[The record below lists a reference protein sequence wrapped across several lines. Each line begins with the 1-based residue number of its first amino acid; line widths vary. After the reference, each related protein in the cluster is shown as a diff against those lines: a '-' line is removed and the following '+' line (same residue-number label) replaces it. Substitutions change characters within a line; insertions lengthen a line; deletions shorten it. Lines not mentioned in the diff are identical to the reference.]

1 MSEAPK
7 VTRCPKCNSMARIV
21 WDVVSYPVGQ
31 YWEHTGP
38 ETILET
44 HDTANEAIEDQCN
57 HGTESKHVPGRFT
70 KSPYIKVSY
79 RARYVH
85 HDDTVTALQEQ
96 NRALREAL
104 ENMLGYVNTPI
115 SRRRL
120 GISGPY
126 PEWLTTAIAALEAN
140 KQEGRE

>member
-1 MSEAPK
+1 MSEAPE
-7 VTRCPKCNSMARIV
+7 VTRCPKCRSTARIV

-38 ETILET
+38 ETILAT

-70 KSPYIKVSY
+70 KSPYVKVSY

-85 HDDTVTALQEQ
+85 DDDTVTALQDKVARME
-96 NRALREAL
+96 
-104 ENMLGYVNTPI
+104 
-115 SRRRL
+115 
-120 GISGPY
+120 
-126 PEWLTTAIAALEAN
+126 AALEIVA
-140 KQEGRE
+140 EGDPNDYTDNYLIARNALRRIALDTTTSTCDNTREGE